1 MKKIF
6 HIVMAVCILVMLGGC
21 GETEKSKYYAGF
33 DGVLDFGIYSGASQ
47 IVDDETEELKE
58 GMEDEELS
66 LYWYSL
72 ESLGSDTK
80 PEEVF
85 FGYIHAME
93 NLGFD
98 SSYDRE
104 QEGYVLAHLM
114 NESLLISLS
123 WDPTAEEVLVML
135 GPAESDKVQEG

>member
-1 MKKIF
+1 MRKIF
-6 HIVMAVCILVMLGGC
+6 AVILSVCTCVLLGAC
-21 GETEKSKYYAGF
+21 GEQTAEKDYEGF
-33 DGVLDFGIYSGASQ
+33 EGVLDFGAYSGASQ
-47 IVDDETEELKE
+47 IVDDETAGLKE
-58 GMEDEELS
+58 EMEGEELS

-114 NESLLISLS
+114 NESFLISLS
-123 WDPTAEEVLVML
+123 WDPTAEEVFVML
-135 GPAESDKVQEG
+135 GPAESDEVQEG